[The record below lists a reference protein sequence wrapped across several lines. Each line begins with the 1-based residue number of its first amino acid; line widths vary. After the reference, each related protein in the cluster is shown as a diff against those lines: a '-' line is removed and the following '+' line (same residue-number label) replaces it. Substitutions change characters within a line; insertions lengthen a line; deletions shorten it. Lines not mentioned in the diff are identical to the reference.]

1 MSERRY
7 TADGK
12 AGRFA
17 HELRVCFS
25 DRLANEP
32 LYFLLADAVISA
44 GYHDHCFATRLD
56 AEDDRLR
63 DLGDRTANRE
73 GRIRAGARRLIELH
87 DSSGYTCVSQQ
98 RLDAE

>member
-7 TADGK
+7 TANGK

-25 DRLANEP
+25 DRLANEL

-44 GYHDHCFATRLD
+44 GYHDHCFSIRLD

-63 DLGDRTANRE
+63 DLGNGTADRESRV
-73 GRIRAGARRLIELH
+73 RAGARRLIELH
-87 DSSGYTCVSQQ
+87 DMSAYAGLGQ
-98 RLDAE
+98 